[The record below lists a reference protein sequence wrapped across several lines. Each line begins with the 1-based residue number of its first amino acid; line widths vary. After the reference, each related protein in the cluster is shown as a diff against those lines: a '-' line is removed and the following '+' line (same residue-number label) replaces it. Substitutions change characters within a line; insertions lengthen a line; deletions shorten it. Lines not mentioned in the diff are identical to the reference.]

1 MRIKLLTLVCLLPVF
16 VFTQIKIDTVKSH
29 DRPEELYFPVIRHTK
44 PSVAL
49 RINNYLQSNILGNTT
64 KKTASGKLF
73 DRRKYIMNDSVTQ
86 SGITYCDFTQT
97 LNNTKLLTI
106 EIQLGYMAAYP
117 SGSTEYFN
125 FNAQNGGS
133 IFVQDLFTN
142 AGLEALKK
150 KINTERIKLI
160 KAYVEDIKR
169 EKTEELIDDLD
180 YIAERLQDCLQ
191 YDTLEGFILTKNKM
205 IFHKSNCFP
214 HVMQSYMPD
223 LDIGLT
229 YSEVSSWLNDYGKKA
244 LLMNNASI
252 EKEFKPGIMK
262 PFYGSIGGKYPIV
275 LQFTHVYND
284 GSLGGFYYYE
294 SQGICISLSGSMKG
308 NDIFI
313 EDEHEDGNTN
323 GTFKGTYDGKQITG
337 TWTASKTGKALPF
350 TLKN

>member
-1 MRIKLLTLVCLLPVF
+1 MRINLLTLLCLLPVF
-16 VFTQIKIDTVKSH
+16 AFTQIKIDTIKSH
-29 DRPEELYFPVIRHTK
+29 DRPEDLYFPLIRHTK

-73 DRRKYIMNDSVTQ
+73 DRRKHIMNDSVTQ
-86 SGITYCDFTQT
+86 PGISYCNFTPI

-125 FNAQNGGS
+125 FNAQNGGP

-150 KINTERIKLI
+150 KINTVRIKLI
-160 KAYVEDIKR
+160 KAYVEEIKR

-191 YDTLEGFILTKNKM
+191 HDTLEGFILTKNKM

-223 LDIGLT
+223 LDIEL
-229 YSEVSSWLNDYGKKA
+229 SFVEVSGWLNDYGKKA
-244 LLMNNASI
+244 LSMNNAPI

-275 LQFTHVYND
+275 LRFTHMYND

-294 SQGICISLSGSMKG
+294 SQGICISLSGRWDG
-308 NDIFI
+308 QNFFI
-313 EDEHEDGNTN
+313 EEEEEDGNTIA
-323 GTFKGTYDGKQITG
+323 TFRGTYDGGQITG
-337 TWTASKTGKALPF
+337 TWTPSKTGKALPF